1 MEKSKLVDFTAYI
14 CLIQSKLSLSQNQH
28 YPNQFLNLSPKLFLW
43 TLKQPFI
50 KHFYLAS
57 CNVCP
62 MVIPEIFAQTQGSE
76 YWQLIHIK
84 SALQHITRRWKAHIK
99 NIIILW
105 QSQEISLKLT
115 EPGHQLNPFT
125 PRSDWHE
132 TFLYKIHSSFS
143 KEVTRILKPI
153 R

>member
-28 YPNQFLNLSPKLFLW
+28 YPNRFLNLSPKLFFG

-62 MVIPEIFAQTQGSE
+62 MVIPEIFAQTQGAE
-76 YWQLIHIK
+76 YWQLIHFK
-84 SALQHITRRWKAHIK
+84 SALQQITKVNTKEMKGTCQKYNHLVTK
-99 NIIILW
+99 
-105 QSQEISLKLT
+105 
-115 EPGHQLNPFT
+115 PGNFT
-125 PRSDWHE
+125 
-132 TFLYKIHSSFS
+132 
-143 KEVTRILKPI
+143 
-153 R
+153 